1 MCVALTTCFGE
12 SRRCVLLKL
21 RIRSVHTPLPL
32 TCYCTTL
39 YRLANAQI
47 ATMDLPYEGIPTV
60 PPRKDMDHF
69 AFFCSGK
76 RYLVAGQ
83 PSESVTMLKQRAFDG
98 GLCATS
104 NPETEV
110 HKWEDIVFIYAG
122 QVCVFCCFDDGRS
135 GNVGLG
141 RFG

>member
-1 MCVALTTCFGE
+1 MCFAQAAHPIGTHT
-12 SRRCVLLKL
+12 
-21 RIRSVHTPLPL
+21 TPLDMLLYNIVSPRQ
-32 TCYCTTL
+32 CTD
-39 YRLANAQI
+39 RDHGLAVRRHPHRASSQ
-47 ATMDLPYEGIPTV
+47 GHG
-60 PPRKDMDHF
+60 HF